1 MGVKYAE
8 VIERMR
14 WAGKLKN
21 DSAVARVVGVT
32 PQALSSCKKRGEM
45 PSDLVLKFSNIFSL
59 SLDWLL
65 TGEGAMYKGPKA
77 AGKQPGGHGA
87 SWERGRESGSGAER
101 VFGFEVTSH
110 EEIQYVNR
118 LLNILRSGD
127 KKDATAV
134 KRAID
139 AFFNSGEETAS
150 AADSR

>member
-1 MGVKYAE
+1 MGVKYAD

-65 TGEGAMYKGPKA
+65 TGEGAMHKWPKETDGLHGVRAMEASTAGEPGLQGAKG
-77 AGKQPGGHGA
+77 
-87 SWERGRESGSGAER
+87 
-101 VFGFEVTSH
+101 VFGFTVMNT

-118 LLNILRSGD
+118 LLNILRSE
-127 KKDATAV
+127 KKEDAAAI
-134 KRAID
+134 RSAID
-139 AFFNSGEETAS
+139 VFFKSTEESAS
-150 AADSR
+150 A

>member
-1 MGVKYAE
+1 MGVKYAD

-65 TGEGAMYKGPKA
+65 TGEGAMYKGGKA
-77 AGKQPGGHGA
+77 AERQPGGHGA
-87 SWERGRESGSGAER
+87 SRERGSGAER

-118 LLNILRSGD
+118 LLNILRSGS
-127 KKDATAV
+127 KKDAAAV

-139 AFFNSGEETAS
+139 AFFNSGEETAA
-150 AADSR
+150 AADSE

>member
-1 MGVKYAE
+1 MGVKYAD

-21 DSAVARVVGVT
+21 DSAVARAVGVT

-65 TGEGAMYKGPKA
+65 TGEGAVHKGPKEKGGA
-77 AGKQPGGHGA
+77 HGVRAMEAPRAEPGLQGA
-87 SWERGRESGSGAER
+87 NG
-101 VFGFEVTSH
+101 VFGFTVMNT

-118 LLNILRSGD
+118 LLNILRSE
-127 KKDATAV
+127 KKEDAAAV
-134 KRAID
+134 RGAID
-139 AFFNSGEETAS
+139 AFLKSTEEAAS
-150 AADSR
+150 A

>member
-1 MGVKYAE
+1 MGVKYAD

-65 TGEGAMYKGPKA
+65 TGEGAMHKVPKERDGAHGRRAMETSPAGEPGLQGAKG
-77 AGKQPGGHGA
+77 
-87 SWERGRESGSGAER
+87 
-101 VFGFEVTSH
+101 VFGFTVMNA

-118 LLNILRSGD
+118 LLNILRSE
-127 KKDATAV
+127 KKEDAAAV
-134 KRAID
+134 RSTID
-139 AFFNSGEETAS
+139 AFFESTEESAS
-150 AADSR
+150 A

>member
-1 MGVKYAE
+1 MGVKYAD

-65 TGEGAMYKGPKA
+65 TGEGAMYKGHKA
-77 AGKQPGGHGA
+77 SERQAGGPGPAG
-87 SWERGRESGSGAER
+87 SPREKGDGAES
-101 VFGFEVTSH
+101 VFGFEVTNH

-118 LLNILRSGD
+118 LLNILRSGNS
-127 KKDATAV
+127 KDAEAV

-139 AFFNSGEETAS
+139 AFFSSCEGTFS
-150 AADSR
+150 AADSK

>member
-1 MGVKYAE
+1 MGVKYAD

-65 TGEGAMYKGPKA
+65 TGEGAVHKGAKEKDGAHGSRGTEAPR
-77 AGKQPGGHGA
+77 AGEPGLQGA
-87 SWERGRESGSGAER
+87 KGANG
-101 VFGFEVTSH
+101 VFGFTMMNT

-118 LLNILRSGD
+118 LLNILRSE
-127 KKDATAV
+127 KKEDAAAI
-134 KRAID
+134 RGAID
-139 AFFNSGEETAS
+139 AFFKSTEEAAS
-150 AADSR
+150 A